1 MIARLAP
8 PAVGV
13 RNERFKQP
21 HQRAPLFHGAAEIMH
36 RVLVR
41 ALRIGQR
48 NARFCQYVAG
58 DGPALGCNAGFS
70 SVGGSKGPCMAG

>member
-36 RVLVR
+36 LILVR

-48 NARFCQYVAG
+48 NARFGQYVAG
-58 DGPALGCNAGFS
+58 DGPQCRTDCHIGLQCGLLVRRRF
-70 SVGGSKGPCMAG
+70 